1 MSRELIA
8 AQSGWGK
15 SWVTQ
20 QRIESNIDSFD
31 AVVVLDYCD
40 EYRGLA
46 KAGLAKWLGVGQQE
60 ATLSVDGWRRLM
72 DEHGA
77 IVAARAVGAATWRED
92 VAATVAQAAFEYD
105 GDVLIVVDEAH
116 FVARMRKA
124 TPKPVEEL
132 ATTGRGAGVASIW
145 VTQKIAKLDSVVSS
159 QCDRKMLGG
168 FIDPNDIDRVDGVT
182 VYNGDLHNPQLD
194 TVRGL
199 PDELL
204 DDDGESSTLSHTD
217 PGSEW
222 IYSTRDGD
230 YDRIDS
236 SRLSM
241 DSTHYGPEGST
252 LNKPAHG

>member
-15 SWVTQ
+15 SWVCQ
-20 QRIESNIDSFD
+20 QRIEANLERFD
-31 AVVVLDYCD
+31 AVVILDYCD

-46 KAGLAKWLGVGQQE
+46 KAGLARWLGIGDTE
-60 ATLSVDGWRRLM
+60 AAMNAEMWVDLM
-72 DEHGA
+72 EQNPR
-77 IVAARAVGAATWRED
+77 IVAARAVDAATWRED
-92 VAATVAQAAFEYD
+92 VAAMVAQAAYNFD
-105 GDVLIVVDEAH
+105 GDVLVVVDEAH

-124 TPKPVEEL
+124 TPKTVEEL

-145 VTQKIAKLDSVVSS
+145 VTQRLAKLDATVSS

-168 FIDPNDIDRVDGVT
+168 FISSNDIDRVDGIVQYPGK
-182 VYNGDLHNPQLD
+182 VHNPQLD

-204 DDDGESSTLSHTD
+204 DGDGEPTTLSHTD

-222 IYSTRDGD
+222 IYSTRSGE

-236 SRLSM
+236 SKLTM
-241 DSTHYGPEGST
+241 QSTHYGPEGST
-252 LNKPAHG
+252 LDKPTHG

>member
-20 QRIESNIDSFD
+20 NRIESNVENFD
-31 AVVVLDYCD
+31 ACIILDYCD

-46 KAGLAKWLGVGQQE
+46 KAGMAKWLGIGRQE
-60 ATLSVDGWRRLM
+60 ARLSVDGWLKLL
-72 DEHGA
+72 DETPR
-77 IVAARAVGAATWRED
+77 IVAARGVDAATWREE
-92 VAATVAQAAFEYD
+92 VAATVARAAFAYD

-116 FVARMRKA
+116 FVARMRKT

-132 ATTGRGAGVASIW
+132 ATTGRGAGVATIW
-145 VTQKIAKLDSVVSS
+145 VTQRLAKLDPTCSS
-159 QCDRKMLGG
+159 QCDRKMLGA
-168 FIDPNDIDRVDGVT
+168 FMDSNDIDRVDGIV
-182 VYNGDLHNPQLD
+182 VYDGDLHNSQLD
-194 TVRGL
+194 TVRRL

-204 DDDGESSTLSHTD
+204 DDDGQPNTLSQTD

-222 IYSTRDGD
+222 VYSTRDGD

-241 DSTHYGPEGST
+241 SSTHYGPEGSA
-252 LNKPAHG
+252 LDKPSHA

>member
-20 QRIESNIDSFD
+20 QRIESNIESFD

-46 KAGLAKWLGVGQQE
+46 KDGLAKWFGIGREE
-60 ATLSVDGWRRLM
+60 AALSVDGWRLLM
-72 DEHGA
+72 EQHGA
-77 IVAARAVGAATWRED
+77 VVAARAVGAATWRED
-92 VAATVAQAAFEYD
+92 VAATVAQAAFEFD

-116 FVARMRKA
+116 FVARMRKT
-124 TPKPVEEL
+124 TPKAVEEL
-132 ATTGRGAGVASIW
+132 ATTGRGAGVATIW
-145 VTQKIAKLDSVVSS
+145 ITQRLAKLDATVSS

-168 FIDPNDIDRVDGVT
+168 FISGNDIDRVDDIVQYPGKV
-182 VYNGDLHNPQLD
+182 HNPQLD

-204 DDDGESSTLSHTD
+204 DDDGQPTTLSHTD

-222 IYSTRDGD
+222 IYSTRSGE

-236 SRLSM
+236 SRLTM

-252 LNKPAHG
+252 LDKPSHA